1 MKKILFI
8 SAVIYLIISGPT
20 NTLISQENQ
29 NLFLNSPKLIKDPGL
44 YYKYSPDSRR
54 FTGISSLAVTKGGHI
69 WAVWYAG
76 TTPGEDHNNY
86 VVVANSNDNG
96 NSWNEVLVIDPD
108 SGGPVR
114 TFDPEVWV
122 DPNGKLWVFWAQGIS
137 QKIQVEMEGHIAGV
151 WAITTNDGD
160 NPMPEWSSPRRLAE
174 GVMMCK
180 PTVLSDGEWILPVS
194 TWFLTDNSAKLV
206 SSTDQGKTWKVK
218 GECHIPEDIR
228 TFDEHMI
235 IEKDDHS
242 LWMWIRTKAGI
253 GESFSTDVGK
263 TWSDMKN
270 SEVEHPS
277 ARFFIRKL
285 NSGNL
290 LLVKHGPIS
299 VRTGRSHLMAFI
311 SKDDGENWSNGLLLD
326 ERPSVSY
333 PDGQQTPDGTIY
345 ITYDYNRT
353 GEQKVYMTS
362 FTEEDILSPD
372 YDKSILKVFNNRKVI
387 SDGGK

>member
-8 SAVIYLIISGPT
+8 SVIIYLIISGST
-20 NTLISQENQ
+20 KTLISQENQ
-29 NLFLNSPKLIKDPGL
+29 DLFLNAPELIENPGL
-44 YYKYSPDSRR
+44 YYKYSPDSRK
-54 FTGISSLAVTKGGHI
+54 FTGISSMAITENGKL

-76 TTPGEDHNNY
+76 PTPGEDENNY
-86 VVVANSNDNG
+86 VIVASSQDGG
-96 NSWNEVLVIDPD
+96 NSWSEILAIDPD
-108 SGGPVR
+108 GGGPVR
-114 TFDPEVWV
+114 AYDPEVWV
-122 DPNGKLWVFWAQGIS
+122 DPNGKLWVFWAQAI
-137 QKIQVEMEGHIAGV
+137 GHDGSIAGV
-151 WAITTNDGD
+151 WATTTSDLEN
-160 NPMPEWSSPRRLAE
+160 NLPNWSEPKRLTD

-180 PTVLSDGEWILPVS
+180 PLILSNGNWVLPAS
-194 TWFLTDNSAKLV
+194 TWRKTDHSAKMVV
-206 SSTDQGKTWKVK
+206 SEDKGKTWNIK
-218 GECHIPEDIR
+218 GTCNVPKEVR
-228 TFDEHMI
+228 SFDEHMFV
-235 IEKDDHS
+235 EKNNGS
-242 LWMWIRTKAGI
+242 LWMLVRTNYGI
-253 GESFSTDVGK
+253 GESVSTDLGK
-263 TWSDMKN
+263 NWNDLKPS
-270 SEVEHPS
+270 SIEHPS
-277 ARFFIRKL
+277 ARFFIRRL
-285 NSGNL
+285 HSGNL

>member
-8 SAVIYLIISGPT
+8 SVIIYLIISGST
-20 NTLISQENQ
+20 KTLISQENQ
-29 NLFLNSPKLIKDPGL
+29 DLFLNAPELIENPGL
-44 YYKYSPDSRR
+44 YYKYSPDSRK
-54 FTGISSLAVTKGGHI
+54 FTGISSMAITENGKL

-76 TTPGEDHNNY
+76 PTPGEDENNY
-86 VVVANSNDNG
+86 VIVASSQDGG
-96 NSWNEVLVIDPD
+96 NSWSEILAIDPD
-108 SGGPVR
+108 GGGPVR
-114 TFDPEVWV
+114 AYDPEVWV
-122 DPNGKLWVFWAQGIS
+122 DPNGKLWVFWAQAI
-137 QKIQVEMEGHIAGV
+137 GHDGSIAGV
-151 WAITTNDGD
+151 WATTTSDLEN
-160 NPMPEWSSPRRLAE
+160 NLPNWSEPKRLTD

-180 PTVLSDGEWILPVS
+180 PLILSNGNWVLPAS
-194 TWFLTDNSAKLV
+194 TWRKTDHSAKMVV
-206 SSTDQGKTWKVK
+206 SEDKGKTWNIK
-218 GECHIPEDIR
+218 GACNVPKEVR
-228 TFDEHMI
+228 SFDEHMFV
-235 IEKDDHS
+235 EKNNGS
-242 LWMWIRTKAGI
+242 LWMLVRTNYGI
-253 GESFSTDVGK
+253 GESVSTDLGK
-263 TWSDMKN
+263 NWNDLKPS
-270 SEVEHPS
+270 SIEHPS
-277 ARFFIRKL
+277 ARFFIRRL
-285 NSGNL
+285 HSGNL